1 MKNVRENQIN
11 DTSNWLVI
19 MILGV
24 SYISASD
31 EKRPQRWTPHTVN
44 IQRIIKINNSV
55 KL

>member
-1 MKNVRENQIN
+1 MLEKIKSMIPVIA
-11 DTSNWLVI
+11 LVI